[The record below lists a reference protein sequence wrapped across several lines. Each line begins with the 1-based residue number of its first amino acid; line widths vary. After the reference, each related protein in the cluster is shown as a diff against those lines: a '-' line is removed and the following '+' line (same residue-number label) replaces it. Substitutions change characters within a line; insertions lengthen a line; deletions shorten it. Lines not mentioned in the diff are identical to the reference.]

1 MSGPLFTPDDLPWI
15 VGIGLPL
22 TILLILVTG
31 GTFIILLGVYLALW
45 LCIVH
50 RRPLALY
57 LYMPL
62 AVLSG
67 LDLIPDRLL
76 PGNLSELLACLL
88 LGLWLAAEFVLR
100 SELIETFLQNE
111 SYEITISPFWT
122 FCFGSIYLNYCIPP
136 YTPTPRPLPPRY
148 PR

>member
-1 MSGPLFTPDDLPWI
+1 MSGPLFTPDDLPWT
-15 VGIGLPL
+15 VGIDLPL

-31 GTFIILLGVYLALW
+31 GTFIILPGVYLALW
-45 LCIVH
+45 LYIVH

-76 PGNLSELLACLL
+76 PGNLSELIGLL
-88 LGLWLAAEFVLR
+88 LGLWLAAEC
-100 SELIETFLQNE
+100 SEA
-111 SYEITISPFWT
+111 S
-122 FCFGSIYLNYCIPP
+122 
-136 YTPTPRPLPPRY
+136 
-148 PR
+148 